1 MVSAAQGTALGEWPA
16 PGIAV
21 NLELVVS
28 VTESEKES
36 YIVPVVGYVPVSGV
50 GTVAVSDTVSEVA

>member
-28 VTESEKES
+28 VTESEKEES
-36 YIVPVVGYVPVSGV
+36 YIVPVV
-50 GTVAVSDTVSEVA
+50 AVSDIVSEVA